1 MDIMNDPSR
10 LPQDTLQCELLR
22 KSEERLLD
30 SLYEKDIDS
39 VRLFWE
45 IVSFYRQTI
54 KQDEMSRSL
63 SATLNNENDII
74 LMKEFIEGSG
84 DNDE

>member
-45 IVSFYRQTI
+45 IVSFYRQAI

-63 SATLNNENDII
+63 SATLNSKDDI
-74 LMKEFIEGSG
+74 LFMKKFLEGNG
-84 DNDE
+84 GNDE

>member
-10 LPQDTLQCELLR
+10 LPQDMLQRELLR

-30 SLYEKDIDS
+30 SLYGKDIDS

-45 IVSFYRQTI
+45 IVSFYHQTI
-54 KQDEMSRSL
+54 KQDEVSRSL
-63 SATLNNENDII
+63 SVALNNEDDII
-74 LMKEFIEGSG
+74 LMKKFLDGSG
-84 DNDE
+84 DGDE

>member
-45 IVSFYRQTI
+45 IVSFYRQVVE
-54 KQDEMSRSL
+54 QDAMSRSL
-63 SATLNNENDII
+63 SATFSNEDEVL
-74 LMKEFIEGSG
+74 LMKKFIEGSG